1 MLQCFSRTGLLS
13 NEGEASS
20 LLDRTLEEFEG
31 VCIESLSLCPPY
43 VITNQTANIPPCG
56 PQSVVEVSLV
66 KQFPLCTRTLPRP
79 RGALLFSIT
88 SLVCLLTS
96 DTEMTSTISCSSEFN
111 GIPWRVVCSGTTG
124 YYLFSLMKTWRC
136 QVTCE
141 NYESSETDPVMIA
154 DNFSDKGKMWS

>member
-20 LLDRTLEEFEG
+20 LLDRTLEEFKG

-66 KQFPLCTRTLPRP
+66 KQFPLCTRTLPRGP
-79 RGALLFSIT
+79 GSQTFLSVS
-88 SLVCLLTS
+88 SLPTQ
-96 DTEMTSTISCSSEFN
+96 
-111 GIPWRVVCSGTTG
+111 R
-124 YYLFSLMKTWRC
+124 
-136 QVTCE
+136 
-141 NYESSETDPVMIA
+141 
-154 DNFSDKGKMWS
+154 